1 MPRKVDTLKRT
12 AIDLVALSFFLV
24 LILLPGLSLRS
35 ADWTDHL
42 KVVTTLGILGTLA
55 GTFLAWSYFSGRIVA
70 FLNIVYF
77 LFTIGWQLGNTMD
90 PAMIWRDRIT
100 SIIGRLG
107 VFVETI
113 LQGEKNQDPLMF
125 VFLMGILVWTMGS
138 FGVWILFRKRGFWP
152 AMLPP
157 GIMLITN
164 QIMYLGSAKL
174 DGYLIFYMFMILIIA
189 SRLDIW
195 RRQLLWKKLRAQ
207 VAPNT
212 IFAFSRAGVILAI
225 LIVLLAWGG
234 PAFAQ
239 SDQAAKIW
247 GAITIPFDE
256 LRHKLADA
264 LGGLRGSVG
273 VSYDIYGESL
283 SLEAGVSPVDIL
295 VMQITVEGRPEKG
308 GRLYWFA
315 RAYNIY
321 ESGSWKMS
329 IGETIEFDPIEGDLP
344 LPAYN
349 SRQTIQVEIS
359 PKVPSMNGLY
369 MPSQPLWASRS
380 GEVDVYRIPNG
391 TVDVIRMTTYGV
403 VRDGE
408 SYKAR
413 SSVAI
418 PTAREL
424 REAPTEYPRWVTD
437 NYLQVS
443 ESITERTRQLALQ
456 ITEGIDN
463 SFDKAV
469 AITQWL
475 RTNIE
480 YERLTQPPPQ
490 DVEQIDWFL
499 FDYQV
504 GFCNWYASAEV
515 ILLRTLG
522 IPTRMAVGY
531 ARGNFNALEGYYEV
545 RGADAHAWPEVYFPG
560 YGWVEFEPTV
570 NQSVLDRPEEREPFE
585 GASDSPTNSGRGLD
599 EGLLDSAADDLLDI
613 LAQDQFDF
621 IDQIDFGS
629 LITWLLFIV
638 LLLAIIIFSWFRFD
652 PVSRVSAL
660 AIVAIGMQRMGIQP
674 PLVFQQTFNYDLTPI
689 GKIYSRWSVWLRRLG
704 ISMNFFQTP
713 NERAMAFGEQYPP
726 ASTLGWK
733 IVDSYVQE
741 RFGGVNLEHDALKS
755 TWRELRHYLW
765 IEWIR
770 KKIGLKARTD

>member
-1 MPRKVDTLKRT
+1 MPRRVESPKRT
-12 AIDLVALSFFLV
+12 AIDSIALFFFLV
-24 LILLPGLSLRS
+24 LVLLPGLSLRS

-55 GTFLAWSYFSGRIVA
+55 GAFLTWSIFSGRTVTL
-70 FLNIVYF
+70 LNSVYL
-77 LFTIGWQLGNTMD
+77 LFSVGWQLGNTMD

-113 LQGEKNQDPLMF
+113 LQGQKNQDPLMF
-125 VFLMGILVWTMGS
+125 VFLMGILLWTMGS
-138 FGVWILFRKRGFWP
+138 VGVWSLFRKRGFWP
-152 AMLPP
+152 AILPP

-164 QIMYLGSAKL
+164 QILYLGSAEL
-174 DGYLIFYMFMILIIA
+174 DGYLIFYIFMILILA

-195 RRQLLWKKLRAQ
+195 RRKLLWQKLRAQ

-239 SDQAAKIW
+239 SEHAAKIW
-247 GAITIPFDE
+247 GVITIPFDE
-256 LRHKLADA
+256 LRDKFADA

-273 VSYDIYGESL
+273 VGYDIYGESL
-283 SLEAGVSPVDIL
+283 SLEAGVEPADIL
-295 VMQITVEGRPEKG
+295 VMQITTEGRPQNG

-321 ESGSWKMS
+321 ESGSWKIS
-329 IGETIEFDPIEGDLP
+329 TADTIEFDPIEGDLP
-344 LPAYN
+344 LPPYN

-359 PKVPSMNGLY
+359 PKVPSMHGLY
-369 MPSQPLWASRS
+369 IPSQPLWASRS
-380 GEVDVYRIPNG
+380 GEVDVHRIPNG
-391 TVDVIRMTTYGV
+391 TVDVIRMTTYWV
-403 VRDGE
+403 VREGE
-408 SYKAR
+408 SYSAR
-413 SSVAI
+413 SSIAV
-418 PTAREL
+418 PTTNEL
-424 REAPTEYPRWVTD
+424 REASTEYPGWVTD
-437 NYLQVS
+437 NYLQVP

-463 SFDKAV
+463 PFDKAT
-469 AITQWL
+469 AITHWL
-475 RTNIE
+475 RTNID
-480 YERLTQPPPQ
+480 YERVTQPPPQ

-515 ILLRTLG
+515 LLLRTLG
-522 IPTRMAVGY
+522 VPARMAVGY
-531 ARGNFNALEGYYEV
+531 ARGNFHAFEGYYEV
-545 RGADAHAWPEVYFPG
+545 RGDDAHAWPEIFFPG
-560 YGWVEFEPTV
+560 YGWVEFEPTG
-570 NQSVLDRPEEREPFE
+570 NQSVLNRPEEREPIE
-585 GASDSPTNSGRGLD
+585 GASDSPTNPNRALD
-599 EGLLDSAADDLLDI
+599 EGLLDSAADDLLDM
-613 LAQDQFDF
+613 LAQEQFNL

-629 LITWLLFIV
+629 LITWLIFIV
-638 LLLAIIIFSWFRFD
+638 LLVAIVIFSWFRFD

-660 AIVAIGMQRMGIQP
+660 ATVAIGMQRIGIQP
-674 PLVFQQTFNYDLTPI
+674 PQVLQQIFNYDLTPI

-704 ISMNFFQTP
+704 IPMNLFQTP

-741 RFGGVNLEHDALKS
+741 RFGGASLEHDVVKE
-755 TWRELRHYLW
+755 TWHDLRLYLW

-770 KKIGLKARTD
+770 KKIGLKVRST